1 MFYAAL
7 IIGNVVFVVLMGL
20 LTVPPVLQVLGAH

>member
-7 IIGNVVFVVLMGL
+7 IIVNVVFVVLMGL
-20 LTVPPVLQVLGAH
+20 LIVSPVLQVLGAH